1 MGKKNEVGGFR
12 QMNIMMARNFNL
24 MFNNK
29 IKMGM
34 IVIFPVAIGFLL
46 SYVMKKNTFE
56 CFENTSSAFFS
67 ITSAAVYIGMFNSLT
82 EICKE
87 RSVVKREYMTNMKIP
102 SYIMSIMLVQ
112 GIVCL
117 FQSAITTAICYKC
130 LKFPASDLLFKGHS
144 FVKYYITMFLIM
156 YAADAMGVLISSI
169 VKTNELANLIAP
181 IIIIVQLVL
190 LGVLFELKGAAE
202 KVSYLTISH
211 WGMSAFGRLSGIND
225 KVPRAVFEDTKGML
239 TADMLPDISK
249 KCYEATASGL
259 VSVWLILLG
268 FVVAFAILSM
278 LFLRR
283 IEKDAR

>member
-117 FQSAITTAICYKC
+117 FQSAIMTAICYKC

-156 YAADAMGVLISSI
+156 YAADAMGVLIS
-169 VKTNELANLIAP
+169 
-181 IIIIVQLVL
+181 
-190 LGVLFELKGAAE
+190 
-202 KVSYLTISH
+202 
-211 WGMSAFGRLSGIND
+211 
-225 KVPRAVFEDTKGML
+225 
-239 TADMLPDISK
+239 
-249 KCYEATASGL
+249 
-259 VSVWLILLG
+259 
-268 FVVAFAILSM
+268 
-278 LFLRR
+278 
-283 IEKDAR
+283 